1 MWAVFRTCRFIYS
14 EKGTDHSTGNPMP
27 NDVFVVVVFC
37 LFFFLIS
44 ICLFVFHEVP
54 EELQMSYA
62 YIFVMFLEC
71 FEDLLDDLDDED
83 FLDEALLV

>member
-1 MWAVFRTCRFIYS
+1 MR
-14 EKGTDHSTGNPMP
+14 
-27 NDVFVVVVFC
+27 C
-37 LFFFLIS
+37 LKNLI
-44 ICLFVFHEVP
+44 
-54 EELQMSYA
+54 SYA

>member
-1 MWAVFRTCRFIYS
+1 MWAVFCTCRFIYR
-14 EKGTDHSTGNPMP
+14 EKATDHSTGNPMP
-27 NDVFVVVVFC
+27 NDVFIVVVVFC
-37 LFFFLIS
+37 LFIS

-54 EELQMSYA
+54 DELQMSYA